1 MAALIRLKDE
11 VEEVRGS
18 YMRMVFSRATE
29 AHLLADEIGM
39 SLVVEPHRLESIT
52 HGAARSAGED
62 WRHLEPIAAIPLV
75 LGRASSVGARR
86 VLYQYARL
94 TI

>member
-39 SLVVEPHRLESIT
+39 SLVVQPHRLESIA
-52 HGAARSAGED
+52 HSAPRSAGAD
-62 WRHLEPIAAIPLV
+62 WRHLEPVAAVPLV
-75 LGRASSVGARR
+75 LGRASSVGALR
-86 VLYQYARL
+86 VLHQHARL